1 MEWNSIL
8 TVKIIDARHQRSGI
22 GLGQLWAHRELVIL
36 FIKRQ
41 IASRYRQMLLGGLW
55 AVLEPLATL
64 AMMSVVFGFLLR
76 VDTSGYPYPV
86 YAFAALIPWFLFSK
100 ASLAVA
106 SSLQENMALIS
117 KVYFPRLVLPVAATC
132 REIFDSLIT
141 VSILVFLAIGFGFWP
156 TWRYLLLLPALLL
169 IALAAMGLGLWVAA
183 LMVKFR
189 DVRPL
194 LTILLQAGMYATP
207 IFYPASFV
215 PSWLLPFYQLNPMY
229 WAVALFRWIMLDQHM
244 SVTPVFYVSMAA
256 TAVVFCSGL
265 WIFSAYEK
273 MTVDVQ

>member
-1 MEWNSIL
+1 LSI
-8 TVKIIDARHQRSGI
+8 KIIDAKHQRSGI
-22 GLGQLWAHRELVIL
+22 GFSELLAHRELIIL

-100 ASLAVA
+100 TTLAVA

-117 KVYFPRLVLPVAATC
+117 KVYFPRLVLPIAAAC
-132 REIFDSLIT
+132 RELFDSLIT
-141 VSILVFLAIGFGFWP
+141 VTILIFLAMSFGYWP
-156 TWRYLLLLPALLL
+156 SWRYLLLIPALAS
-169 IALAAMGLGLWVAA
+169 IGLAGMGLGLWMSA

-194 LTILLQAGMYATP
+194 LTIGLQAGMYATP
-207 IFYPASFV
+207 IFYPSSFV
-215 PSWLLPFYQLNPMY
+215 PAWLLPYYQLNPMY
-229 WAVALFRWIMLDQHM
+229 WGVALFRWIMLDQEM
-244 SVTPVFYVSMAA
+244 AVTPMLYVAVAGSLAVFA
-256 TAVVFCSGL
+256 SGL

>member
-1 MEWNSIL
+1 MSIR
-8 TVKIIDARHQRSGI
+8 IIDAEERRAGVSFVE
-22 GLGQLWAHRELVIL
+22 LWAHRELVVL

-76 VDTSGYPYPV
+76 VNTSGYPYPV

-100 ASLAVA
+100 SALAVA

-117 KVYFPRLVLPVAATC
+117 KVYFPRLLLPIAAMC
-132 REIFDSLIT
+132 RELFDSLIT
-141 VSILVFLAIGFGFWP
+141 LAI
-156 TWRYLLLLPALLL
+156 L
-169 IALAAMGLGLWVAA
+169 IALAISFDFYPSWKYIFIVPGLLLVALAGCGLGLWVAA

-189 DVRPL
+189 DARPI
-194 LTILLQAGMYATP
+194 LTICLQAGMYATP
-207 IFYPASFV
+207 IFYPSSFV
-215 PSWLLPFYQLNPMY
+215 PAWLMPYYQLNPMY
-229 WAVALFRWIMLDQHM
+229 WMVALFRWVMLNQQTA
-244 SVTPVFYVSMAA
+244 VTPMLYVS
-256 TAVVFCSGL
+256 VVITLVIFVSGI
-265 WIFSAYEK
+265 WTFSAYEK

>member
-1 MEWNSIL
+1 M
-8 TVKIIDARHQRSGI
+8 KIIDARHQRSGI
-22 GLGQLWAHRELVIL
+22 GLGELWAHRELVIL

-100 ASLAVA
+100 ASLGVA

-117 KVYFPRLVLPVAATC
+117 KVYFPRLVLPIAAAC
-132 REIFDSLIT
+132 RELFDSFIT
-141 VSILVFLAIGFGFWP
+141 VAILICLAMSFGFWP
-156 TWRYLLLLPALLL
+156 TWKYLLLLPALVMV
-169 IALAAMGLGLWVAA
+169 ALTSMGLGLWVAA

-194 LTILLQAGMYATP
+194 LTIVLQAGMYATP

-215 PSWLLPFYQLNPMY
+215 PGWLLPYYQLNPMY
-229 WAVALFRWIMLDQHM
+229 WGVALFRWIMLNQQIAI
-244 SVTPVFYVSMAA
+244 TPMLGASLAA
-256 TAVVFCSGL
+256 SIVVFATGL